1 MKRNPWSVGL
11 CCVALLCAV
20 SAAACS
26 STTTTSVPV
35 ADDGDGG
42 GAGNDGGSASPPNG
56 GYVDAAVP
64 DLTILPLK
72 AYSGFDG
79 THKFQVPIGV
89 YGAGADLTFSASPAA
104 TVQIDPARLSDPTG
118 DDGKY
123 FMVTTKAAGAVTFT
137 ATSRGKT
144 VTTSLTINTYAASD
158 YAVGQARY
166 QNGEG
171 TDPPCLQCHSEQ
183 GGIDHS
189 PAAMASAADGDVLRV
204 VLSGL
209 LVSGAPI
216 TQVKHKWTLTD
227 AEQQGIIPFLRALTP
242 RGFVVGH

>member
-1 MKRNPWSVGL
+1 MIRRLWSVGL
-11 CCVALLCAV
+11 FGIALGCAV
-20 SAAACS
+20 SALACS
-26 STTTTSVPV
+26 SSSTSTPAPV
-35 ADDGDGG
+35 GGGNDPGGGTGGGDGG
-42 GAGNDGGSASPPNG
+42 GSD
-56 GYVDAAVP
+56 YVDAAVP

-79 THKFQVPIGV
+79 THKYQVPIGV
-89 YGAGADLTFSASPAA
+89 YGAGTDLTFTAAPAA
-104 TVQIDPARLSDPTG
+104 TVQIEPARLSDPTG

-123 FMVTTKAAGAVTFT
+123 FMVTMKAAGLVTLT
-137 ATSRGKT
+137 ASSRGKSVST
-144 VTTSLTINTYAASD
+144 ELTITTYSLTDYAA
-158 YAVGQARY
+158 GQARY

-189 PAAMASAADGDVLRV
+189 PAAMASAQDGDVLRV
-204 VLSGL
+204 VMSGL

-227 AEQQGIIPFLRALTP
+227 AEQKGIIPFLRALTP
-242 RGFVVGH
+242 RGFVVGN